1 MRVRPSPTGTHQCHR
16 ATPIGG
22 RMMLTVNLLRA
33 ARSCPVTSMP
43 PIVLS
48 RCTSPHLIQRTRG
61 CEADGGELT
70 ARGVD
75 RLGRDSAR
83 SRPVSGRMYPGDRPI
98 STRYATHTSCSAS
111 IGHHPMIRHDP
122 GSSRVVLDITTSWS
136 ASAESAQSL
145 GVEPRSGP
153 GACPWSA
160 ASAALSPRV
169 PRARTGWYR
178 VAWTRAA
185 AHRQAVSGPRRASLG
200 GAAP

>member
-153 GACPWSA
+153 A
-160 ASAALSPRV
+160 
-169 PRARTGWYR
+169 RARGRPRRPPCRR
-178 VAWTRAA
+178 VCRERGPVGTVWPGR
-185 AHRQAVSGPRRASLG
+185 GPRRTDRRCPAP
-200 GAAP
+200 AARP